1 MKIGITGKLFL
12 AIFATCMLVLITMH
26 WGVRVSFERGFID
39 YIKHS
44 NEQRINMLSEALEEQ
59 YSHHGNWV
67 FLRNND
73 QVIYQIMR
81 SFEQNSDSSHNLP
94 PKGWRTQFW
103 VVDSQ
108 FNRLVGHSGP
118 VPKEGPRHPI
128 RYNNEIVGWVITT
141 PVERLTRNT
150 DINFDRQQRRTSWI
164 IVALST
170 LLAAAVTWLLSRGML
185 APVKRLVAGTHRL
198 AAGDF
203 TTRVAVSSQD
213 ELGRLA
219 HDFNQLA
226 TSLDKNEQMRR
237 AFMADVSH
245 ELRTPLAV
253 LRGELEALQDGVRQ
267 PTPASLSSLQAEV
280 STLTKLVDDLHQLSL
295 SDLGALAYRKS
306 SVDCVH
312 LLQIAVAAFRERFR
326 AKGLEIVTH
335 LPAQAPLFGDPD
347 RLNQLFNNL
356 LENSLRYTDA
366 GGRLEISAELQPGR
380 LFLYWQDSAPG
391 ISDQQLTR
399 IFERFYRAEGSRNRA
414 SGGSGLGLAICHNIV
429 EAHDGKIRAEH
440 SPLGGVR
447 ITVEFA
453 TPIKNKAP

>member
-1 MKIGITGKLFL
+1 MRIGITGKLFL

-39 YIKHS
+39 YIKSS

-59 YSHHGNWV
+59 YSHHGNWI

-73 QVIYQIMR
+73 QVVYQIMR

-118 VPKEGPRHPI
+118 LPKEGPRHPI
-128 RYNNEIVGWVITT
+128 RYNNEIVGWVLTT

-226 TSLDKNEQMRR
+226 TSLEKNEQMRR

-295 SDLGALAYRKS
+295 SDLGALAYRKA

-312 LLQIAVAAFRERFR
+312 LVQIAVAAFRERFR

-366 GGRLEISAELQPGR
+366 GGRLEIGVEQQPGAAAPLLAGQR
-380 LFLYWQDSAPG
+380 AGHQRSATDAHFRTFLPGGRFTQPRQRRFRAGVGDLPQHRGSARRENPRRAFAFRRRAHY
-391 ISDQQLTR
+391 SR
-399 IFERFYRAEGSRNRA
+399 ICYP
-414 SGGSGLGLAICHNIV
+414 
-429 EAHDGKIRAEH
+429 DK
-440 SPLGGVR
+440 
-447 ITVEFA
+447 
-453 TPIKNKAP
+453 K